1 MVLLRAGIVLSSD
14 GRMTMQTLL
23 DGPATP
29 TMRSRTLLGTA
40 IALVAAIAVAVGTA
54 GPAAAAT
61 GAVTGEWDVI
71 AASTAQSPR
80 LQSYDHDGGT
90 WGTVTAPNAWFA
102 VGAGKVING
111 DDADEGTPAETP
123 VAGGGI
129 RFENTTATARTAT
142 ITMRIPAGTGLR
154 ITSEERSYTPVD
166 VVASSSA
173 RTVTFSLPSVA
184 AGAEYHEHF
193 TWTFATS
200 ASAVNLSVGVSVPG
214 TGGLTATSTYRF
226 TF

>member
-1 MVLLRAGIVLSSD
+1 
-14 GRMTMQTLL
+14 MQTLL
-23 DGPATP
+23 DSP
-29 TMRSRTLLGTA
+29 TSSTRSRTLLGSA
-40 IALVAAIAVAVGTA
+40 IALFASLALAVGITT
-54 GPAAAAT
+54 PAAAAT

-80 LQSYDHDGGT
+80 LQSYDHEAGT

-111 DDADEGTPAETP
+111 NEESAGTP

-142 ITMRIPAGTGLR
+142 VTMRIPAGTGLR
-154 ITSEERSYTPVD
+154 ITSEERPYTPVD

-173 RTVTFSLPSVA
+173 RTVSFSLPSVA

-193 TWTFATS
+193 TWSFTTS

-214 TGGLTATSTYRF
+214 TGGFSATSTYRF